1 MSTHDCMNW
10 ALALTMAKVLS
21 SALIPYRPLPPPSA
35 AGACC
40 PSASQFQKAAPFT
53 APPVW
58 ALCRGGHSNRRQ
70 PQAHQCDG
78 ADGKG

>member
-10 ALALTMAKVLS
+10 ALALTMPKVLS

-58 ALCRGGHSNRRQ
+58 ALCREDRSNQCQ
-70 PQAHQCDG
+70 PKAHQRAG
-78 ADGKG
+78 ADRKR